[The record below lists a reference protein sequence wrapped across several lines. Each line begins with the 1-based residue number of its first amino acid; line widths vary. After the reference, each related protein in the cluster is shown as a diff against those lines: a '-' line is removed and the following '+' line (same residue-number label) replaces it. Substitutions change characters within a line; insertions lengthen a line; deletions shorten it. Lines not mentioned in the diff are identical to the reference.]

1 MSYHQF
7 QVLEKIGAE
16 ESQIDAS
23 IELSERIDLFLK
35 QNAYF
40 FSNSP
45 IDIILSYTNISLVL
59 LYFGMPNNFR
69 KLLLYPILIFSMT
82 VTVPLYHIVEQYIL
96 EQKNLNKLHF
106 TSGEHLANFIDKI
119 LMFV

>member
-7 QVLEKIGAE
+7 QVLEKVGAE

-23 IELSERIDLFLK
+23 IELSERINLFLK

-40 FSNSP
+40 LSNSP

-69 KLLLYPILIFSMT
+69 KLLLYPILIFFMT

-96 EQKNLNKLHF
+96 EQKDLNKLHF